1 MKKYLT
7 FDEASLIRLQIISI
21 RSKKDNDNDELN
33 EKLVGK
39 LFNLL
44 NNDINNDE
52 VTIGRSRKSND
63 IVIKDLSISTNHA
76 KIIFNKG
83 RFYLIDLQSKHGT
96 YVNGK
101 KLLIEKYNINIGTEI
116 RFGRIVCNM
125 IVLNDEAIVVP
136 TSSIVKEEPESIKN
150 MNYYENLLKDE
161 HRYSLYKD
169 QVEEMKKKR
178 KRNDDKIFDINNVHY
193 NTDSNTDSNAD
204 SIVMKTYNNTSK
216 RVVNFYERSRIIEP
230 IKEQQQTTHDSIY
243 SIGAEIFRN
252 MGGDPLKKLG
262 KNRNEEEAN
271 EPLQVKVRTK
281 NLGLGADS
289 RASKKPNRKN
299 SNRMY

>member
-1 MKKYLT
+1 
-7 FDEASLIRLQIISI
+7 LQIISI

-52 VTIGRSRKSND
+52 VTIVRSRKSND

-136 TSSIVKEEPESIKN
+136 TPIVDEPESIKN

-169 QVEEMKKKR
+169 QVEDMKKKR
-178 KRNDDKIFDINNVHY
+178 KRNDDKIFDSNNVHC
-193 NTDSNTDSNAD
+193 NTDSKTDSNAD

-252 MGGDPLKKLG
+252 MGGNPLKKLG

>member
-39 LFNLL
+39 LYNLL

-116 RFGRIVCNM
+116 RFGRIVCN
-125 IVLNDEAIVVP
+125 IIELNDEAIVVP
-136 TSSIVKEEPESIKN
+136 TPIVKEDESIKN

-178 KRNDDKIFDINNVHY
+178 KRNDDKIFDSSNVHY
-193 NTDSNTDSNAD
+193 NTNSNTDSNAD
-204 SIVMKTYNNTSK
+204 IVMKTYTNTSK
-216 RVVNFYERSRIIEP
+216 RVVNFYERTRIIEP

-252 MGGDPLKKLG
+252 MGGDPRKKLG
-262 KNRNEEEAN
+262 KNQNEEAN
-271 EPLQVKVRTK
+271 EPLQIKVRTK

-289 RASKKPNRKN
+289 RSSKKPNRKN